1 MPRQILNVPPDKCF
15 LDALAEMGEKIRN
28 TGLFIHFRFVEK
40 SKNDP
45 SCNWV
50 QTGSTITFSWEATEE
65 YPKTVITLT
74 KAEGIPYYEAIS
86 ISAVD
91 ICFTEKV
98 QSPNFLL
105 FVC

>member
-15 LDALAEMGEKIRN
+15 LDALAEMGERIRN
-28 TGLFIHFRFVEK
+28 AGIFIHSHFIEDAK
-40 SKNDP
+40 KDP
-45 SCNWV
+45 SCHWI
-50 QTGSTITFSWEATEE
+50 QDESTITFSWEATEK

-74 KAEGIPYYEAIS
+74 KAEKIPYYEAIS

-98 QSPNFLL
+98 QSPDFLL